1 MKSVFVNALVVIY
14 EYVVYFNGK
23 LELFNLVCL
32 WLA

>member
-32 WLA
+32 